1 MLFACMAGVLRRM
14 DSIAANLT
22 NRKYAE
28 GKSDLQIDV
37 EGAIAEDCFAKNQDL
52 YWGWGVNTFKLSDV
66 STWQVRSTSYADG
79 HLIVRPRDEK
89 IPNHVRVA
97 LVVVDICT
105 ANAFFG
111 GELVG
116 WTTFGEARA
125 KQWWREDK
133 NAWWVPEKALRKFQE
148 EASPCPAGS

>member
-14 DSIAANLT
+14 ESIAAHLAN
-22 NRKYAE
+22 KKHAE

-66 STWQVRSTSYADG
+66 SAWQVRSTSVSRG
-79 HLIVRPRDEK
+79 HLIIRPRDQA
-89 IPNHVRVA
+89 IPDHVRVA
-97 LVVVDICT
+97 LLVVDISS

-111 GELVG
+111 ADLLG
-116 WTTFGEARA
+116 WTTFGEARI
-125 KQWWREDK
+125 KQWWREDD
-133 NAWWVPEKALRKFQE
+133 AWWVPQSALYAFQE
-148 EASPCPAGS
+148 APPCPVAT